1 MASNIV
7 RFDELRYITYTAL
20 ATPSAFVAFGFVTSQ
35 STPAPFDHAMR
46 VLNFKN
52 TTDADI
58 YISYDGVTINDIV
71 AKSTFDLYDLT
82 SDQDANEMF
91 RYQSGTQ
98 VYAASVAMPTKGYIG
113 LTSIYGKG
121 E

>member
-1 MASNIV
+1 VASNLV
-7 RFDELRYITYTAL
+7 RFDTLRLIAYTAL
-20 ATPSAFVAFGFVTSQ
+20 TSTFTPFGFVTSQ
-35 STPAPFDHAMR
+35 STPAPFAHAMR

-52 TTDADI
+52 TTDADV
-58 YISYDGVTINDIV
+58 YISYDGVTINDIIP
-71 AKSTFDLYDLT
+71 SSSFDLYDLT

-98 VYAASVAMPTKGYIG
+98 IYASFVLMPTKGYIS